1 MPRYNAGSFDIA
13 VIGAGQGVPAKRGA
27 RQRVQVFSRKEN
39 LAFGRNS
46 FSPKRFNQPKGSR
59 VARRTGSDT
68 CHDAV

>member
-1 MPRYNAGSFDIA
+1 MYSAGYYDIA

-27 RQRVQVFSRKEN
+27 RQRVQAFSRREN

-46 FSPKRFNQPKGSR
+46 FSPKRFNQLKGSR
-59 VARRTGSDT
+59 VARRTGDDI